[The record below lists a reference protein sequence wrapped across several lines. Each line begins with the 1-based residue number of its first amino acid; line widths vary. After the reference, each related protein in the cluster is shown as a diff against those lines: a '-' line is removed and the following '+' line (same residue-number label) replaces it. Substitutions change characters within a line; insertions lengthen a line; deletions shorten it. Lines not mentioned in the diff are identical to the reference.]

1 MKRMT
6 HALRMAAL
14 FALAAATAGCG
25 SQPELNSASELQTRE
40 VILVGRIELVPPLFP
55 HEQVLKAPLTG
66 RFRDKVHVLFA
77 DRVYDAHESTFTFYR
92 KSTLVELGQE
102 FYLPQPTSKTLFYS
116 GGAVVMTATNKG
128 QDDMKLP
135 GGLQYTLNPAD
146 RAVYVG
152 TVRYHRDDY
161 NTITKTEVINDY
173 ARVNKA
179 FVAKYG
185 AGLKLRNAGPESV
198 KKK

>member
-1 MKRMT
+1 MLLADMLCLT
-6 HALRMAAL
+6 HKI
-14 FALAAATAGCG
+14 
-25 SQPELNSASELQTRE
+25 S
-40 VILVGRIELVPPLFP
+40 
-55 HEQVLKAPLTG
+55 
-66 RFRDKVHVLFA
+66 
-77 DRVYDAHESTFTFYR
+77 DRLD
-92 KSTLVELGQE
+92 
-102 FYLPQPTSKTLFYS
+102 
-116 GGAVVMTATNKG
+116 
-128 QDDMKLP
+128 
-135 GGLQYTLNPAD
+135 D

-185 AGLKLRNAGPESV
+185 AGLKLRNARPEPV